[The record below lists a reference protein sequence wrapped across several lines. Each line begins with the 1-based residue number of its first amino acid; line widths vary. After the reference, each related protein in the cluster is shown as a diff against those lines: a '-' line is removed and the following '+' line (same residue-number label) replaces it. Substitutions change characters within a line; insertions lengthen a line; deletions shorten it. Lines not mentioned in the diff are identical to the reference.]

1 MNEVRGSESRV
12 YCEECIHRVVEVIE
26 SAYRSPWPFGKLHKV
41 TNVIDWCR
49 VPIGTP
55 VSRNE
60 VRPAQCESRNHYN
73 ECGYFEEKK

>member
-12 YCEECIHRVVEVIE
+12 YCEECVHHTVEEIE
-26 SAYRSPWPFGKLHKV
+26 IGYKLFWPFGKTYKDIQ
-41 TNVIDWCR
+41 TIDWCR

-60 VRPAQCESRNHYN
+60 VRPVQCESRNHHN
-73 ECGYFEEKK
+73 ECEYFEEKK